1 MNWNQIKFS
10 ACISRWQAVKLSF
23 HFPLSCNAT
32 EWCPKQ
38 DDKKGNTDPSQT
50 AISSHFTETTPQISS
65 GLSRTRI
72 SYVTGWHNYRHSQ
85 FNKHLLSLSSL
96 DSVLMITTS
105 SQRKLG
111 DSLQSRNLHRRL
123 LQPNCSRMPDRTS
136 HSSPPRRRQIQG
148 YIHVGPNSQVPL
160 PRVGNNNVS
169 DPPASRS

>member
-1 MNWNQIKFS
+1 M
-10 ACISRWQAVKLSF
+10 KLSF

-123 LQPNCSRMPDRTS
+123 LQPNCSGMPDNLPLFTS
-136 HSSPPRRRQIQG
+136 TEETNSGIHSCWSKFTSSTTQ
-148 YIHVGPNSQVPL
+148 SW
-160 PRVGNNNVS
+160 
-169 DPPASRS
+169 